1 MAKYVISYRASAD
14 YVPGRDDDMAAWA
27 AWFTSIGEDLVDFG
41 SAVRDTIQIGNC
53 GAEQR
58 LRGYS
63 VISAGDLDAAL
74 LVASRCPGL
83 QDTGFGVEVGVV
95 QEMPG

>member
-1 MAKYVISYRASAD
+1 MAKYVISYRAPQD

-41 SAVRDTIQIGNC
+41 SPVRDTIQIGDC
-53 GAEQR
+53 GTGQR

-63 VISAGDLDAAL
+63 VISADNLDAAL
-74 LVASRCPGL
+74 LIASRCPGL
-83 QDTGFGVEVGVV
+83 QDTGFGVEVGVI